1 MSKLKET
8 KVYNINDFINWN
20 SSGELEISPKYQ
32 RNSVWNDKA
41 KSYLIDTI
49 LRGLPVPQIFIRQ
62 IIDIKTRKTTR
73 EIIDGQQRMRTI
85 LSFVSDEFKISKSH
99 NPIYGGLLFSELNE
113 DVQEEFLT
121 YELPVEI
128 IKSKDDSIIYDMFA
142 RVNTNN
148 MTLNKQ
154 ELRNAKYWGEFK
166 VFIYSISAE
175 LRSLFIDFR
184 MFSDKQLSRMADI
197 EYMSSLAA
205 GVIEG
210 VITDSPTKID
220 SIYGKYDENF
230 EDRDSIEYRI
240 KRIFVTIENI
250 LEDNKYTSKF
260 FKRKAYFYTLFMA
273 INHLMFGDSNIE
285 VLRDERFMDE
295 NIDKNINYLQ
305 LNLSNFESKYERYME
320 DQFYEDSDIVKFRAF
335 EKNHTSRTTNQAE
348 RLQRV
353 NLLLEE
359 LTKNE

>member
-8 KVYNINDFINWN
+8 KVYNINDFINW
-20 SSGELEISPKYQ
+20 SISGELEISPKYQ

-49 LRGLPVPQIFIRQ
+49 IRGLPVPQIFIRQ

-85 LSFVSDEFKISKSH
+85 LSFVNDEFKISRSH
-99 NPIYGGLLFSELNE
+99 NSNYGGLLFSQLNDE
-113 DVQEEFLT
+113 IQEEFLT

-148 MTLNKQ
+148 MTLNRQ

-166 VFIYSISAE
+166 IFIYSISAD
-175 LRSLFIDFR
+175 LRNIFIDFK

-197 EYMSSLAA
+197 EYMSSLTL

-210 VITDSPTKID
+210 VVTDSPTKID
-220 SIYGKYDENF
+220 SIYGKYDEFF
-230 EDRDSIEYRI
+230 EDRDIVEYRL
-240 KRIFVTIENI
+240 KRIFTTIEKI
-250 LEDNKYTSKF
+250 IDNNFYTSKF

-273 INHLMFGDSNIE
+273 LNHLMFGDSSISSERE
-285 VLRDERFMDE
+285 VIFRDE
-295 NIDKNINYLQ
+295 NIDNNINYLQ
-305 LNLSNFESKYERYME
+305 SNLLKFESKYERYME
-320 DQFYEDSDIVKFRAF
+320 NQIYDNDEMRKLKTF
-335 EKNHTSRTTNQAE
+335 EKNHTARTTNQVE

-359 LTKNE
+359 LTINE